1 MGRSTE
7 RENPALSLA
16 RMCMCVCVCVYLR
29 ARELSDLSICLSV
42 YLCIYRTVEVA
53 VKASRAALK
62 ASQEN
67 SSKMSA
73 GILTGTRKPASPRPL
88 AASSWIMADSPV
100 FVGSIGNSVTG
111 FLI

>member
-1 MGRSTE
+1 
-7 RENPALSLA
+7 
-16 RMCMCVCVCVYLR
+16 MC
-29 ARELSDLSICLSV
+29 AREIPDRSIDISNRSIERSID
-42 YLCIYRTVEVA
+42 LCIYLTVEVA

-100 FVGSIGNSVTG
+100 FVGSIGNPVTG